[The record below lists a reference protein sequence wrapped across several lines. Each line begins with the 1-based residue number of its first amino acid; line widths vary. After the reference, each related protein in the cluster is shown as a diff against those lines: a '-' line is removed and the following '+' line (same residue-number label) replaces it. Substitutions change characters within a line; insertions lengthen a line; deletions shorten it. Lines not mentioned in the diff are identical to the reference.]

1 MGSIRLF
8 AGITPPQPVR
18 DHLDI
23 ALEDVRARAGEQ
35 LRWTPRANW
44 HITLSFYGEQPAGS
58 IEEIS
63 DYLRSVAES
72 TSPMSIH
79 LAGAGS
85 FHSTR
90 LWIGVGGET
99 DRLRGLMSECLLDA
113 ELPRRNRAHL
123 SVATLSG
130 SHSPQRWRGQR
141 PSPVVGNSTP
151 RLDNFVHAL
160 SVYAG
165 PEFDVDAIELF
176 ESRLGEGPGGAPA
189 YDVLA
194 RFPFGAAST

>member
-18 DHLDI
+18 EHLDI
-23 ALEDVRARAGEQ
+23 ALEDVRARAGET

-63 DYLRSVAES
+63 DYLGSVAMAN
-72 TSPMSIH
+72 SPMSVH
-79 LAGAGS
+79 LAGAGA

-113 ELPRRNRAHL
+113 DLPRRNRAHL
-123 SVATLSG
+123 SVATLSN
-130 SHSPQRWRGQR
+130 SHRPQRRRGR
-141 PSPVVGNSTP
+141 RSSPVIGNSTP

-160 SVYAG
+160 SVYSG
-165 PEFDVDAIELF
+165 PEFDIDSIELF

-189 YDVLA
+189 YEVLA
-194 RFPFGAAST
+194 RFPLGASS

>member
-8 AGITPPQPVR
+8 AGITPPQR
-18 DHLDI
+18 AREHLDI
-23 ALEDVRARAGEQ
+23 ALEDIRARAGEN

-63 DYLRSVAES
+63 DYLRSVAAAR
-72 TSPMSIH
+72 SPMRVR

-90 LWIGVGGET
+90 LWIGVGGDT
-99 DRLRGLMSECLLDA
+99 DHLRALMSECLLDA

-130 SHSPQRWRGQR
+130 NHRPLRRRGR
-141 PSPVVGNSTP
+141 HPSPVVGNSTP

-165 PEFDVDAIELF
+165 PDFDVDTIELF

-189 YDVLA
+189 YEVLA
-194 RFPFGAAST
+194 RFPFGARS